1 MQINAFC
8 ESGNIDKMPVELGAI
23 KDWAGVVASLGGAVV
38 GAVIAFVVST
48 RQSSHQRKIEREKR
62 LLEKFEQL
70 HTLLSKVATEA
81 ALCAATLI
89 HRVSSNQEIDPAT
102 ISGEASI
109 DQLRMLVEFYAPTLV
124 ADKATGMALVNAV
137 LAALFHR
144 ERSGRGQYVEVPMLE
159 TMVAFMLAEHLGGL
173 TFDPAPAKAGYARVL
188 AGGRKPA
195 HC

>member
-1 MQINAFC
+1 
-8 ESGNIDKMPVELGAI
+8 MPVELGAI

-81 ALCAATLI
+81 ALCAATII
-89 HRVSSNQEIDPAT
+89 HRVSSNQEIDPAA

-124 ADKATGMALVNAV
+124 AEANAISIAWSKLFSLTADV
-137 LAALFHR
+137 VGKTEQSTELRACAAALTLSR
-144 ERSGRGQYVEVPMLE
+144 EL
-159 TMVAFMLAEHLGGL
+159 TMHCTAAKQKLASSVGELQQ
-173 TFDPAPAKAGYARVL
+173 
-188 AGGRKPA
+188 
-195 HC
+195 